1 MSGIINELYLR
12 IIPGVEMFFYLLFL
26 FTVVP
31 LFELYLLIRVGL
43 YLGAFNTIAIVIF
56 TGIFGAFLAKME
68 GLRVL
73 YSVQRDLQE
82 GKMPTSQLLDG
93 LLILIGA
100 VLLIT
105 PGILTDII
113 GFILVIPSTRALFKV
128 WLKKQLQNIIDKK
141 EGVITVESYRDKDEF

>member
-1 MSGIINELYLR
+1 
-12 IIPGVEMFFYLLFL
+12 MFYYLLFL

-31 LFELYLLIRVGL
+31 LFELYLLVRVGQ
-43 YLGAFNTIAIVIF
+43 YVGAFNTVAIVIF

-73 YSVQRDLQE
+73 YSVQKDLQE
-82 GKMPTSQLLDG
+82 GRMPTAQILDG

-105 PGILTDII
+105 PGLLTDVV
-113 GFILVIPSTRALFKV
+113 GFILVIPSTRALLKV
-128 WLKKQLQNIIDKK
+128 WLKKQLQKIIDKR
-141 EGVITVESYRDKDEF
+141 EGVITVDGYRDNEDDF

>member
-1 MSGIINELYLR
+1 
-12 IIPGVEMFFYLLFL
+12 MFYYLLFL

-31 LFELYLLIRVGL
+31 LFELYLLVKVGM
-43 YLGAFNTIAIVIF
+43 YLGALNTIGIVVF

-73 YSVQRDLQE
+73 YNVQRDLQE
-82 GKMPTSQLLDG
+82 GRMPTSQLIDG

-105 PGILTDII
+105 PGILTDMI
-113 GFILVIPSTRALFKV
+113 GFILVIPSTRVFIKV
-128 WLKKQLQNIIDKK
+128 WIKNYFKKIIDKR
-141 EGVITVESYRDKDEF
+141 EGVITVDGFMEDKWSHNLASESEAKLYGWI

>member
-1 MSGIINELYLR
+1 
-12 IIPGVEMFFYLLFL
+12 MFFYLLFL

>member
-1 MSGIINELYLR
+1 
-12 IIPGVEMFFYLLFL
+12 MFYYLLFL

-31 LFELYLLIRVGL
+31 LFELYLLVKVGL
-43 YLGAFNTIAIVIF
+43 YLGAFNTVAIVIF

-73 YSVQRDLQE
+73 YSVQKDLQE
-82 GKMPTSQLLDG
+82 GRMPTSQILDG

-105 PGILTDII
+105 PGLLTDVV
-113 GFILVIPSTRALFKV
+113 GFILVIPSTRALLKV
-128 WLKKQLQNIIDKK
+128 WLKKQLQKIIDKR
-141 EGVITVESYRDKDEF
+141 EGVITVDGYRDNEDDF

>member
-1 MSGIINELYLR
+1 
-12 IIPGVEMFFYLLFL
+12 MFFYLVLL

-31 LFELYLLIRVGL
+31 IFELYLLIKVGQ
-43 YLGAFNTIAIVIF
+43 YLGAFTTVMIVIF
-56 TGIFGAFLAKME
+56 TGIFGAFLARME

-73 YSVQRDLQE
+73 YSVQRDMQE

-105 PGILTDII
+105 PGLLTDVI
-113 GFILVIPSTRALFKV
+113 GFILVIPSTRVLLKV
-128 WLKKQLQNIIDKK
+128 WLKSQLQKMIDKRQ
-141 EGVITVESYRDKDEF
+141 GVITVESYREDKNEF

>member
-1 MSGIINELYLR
+1 
-12 IIPGVEMFFYLLFL
+12 MFYYLLFL

-31 LFELYLLIRVGL
+31 LFELYLLVKVGM
-43 YLGAFNTIAIVIF
+43 YLGALNTIGIVVF

-73 YSVQRDLQE
+73 YNVQRDLQE
-82 GKMPTSQLLDG
+82 GRMPTSQLIDG

-105 PGILTDII
+105 PGILTDMI
-113 GFILVIPSTRALFKV
+113 GFILVIPSTRVFIKV
-128 WLKKQLQNIIDKK
+128 WIKNYFKKIIDKR
-141 EGVITVESYRDKDEF
+141 EGVITVDGFMEDK

>member
-1 MSGIINELYLR
+1 
-12 IIPGVEMFFYLLFL
+12 MFYYLLFL
-26 FTVVP
+26 FTIVP
-31 LFELYLLIRVGL
+31 LFELYLLVKVGL
-43 YLGAFNTIAIVIF
+43 YLGAFNTVAIVIF

-82 GKMPTSQLLDG
+82 GRMPTAQILDG

-105 PGILTDII
+105 PGLLTDVV
-113 GFILVIPSTRALFKV
+113 GFVLVIPSTRALLKV
-128 WLKKQLQNIIDKK
+128 WLKKHFQKIIDKR
-141 EGVITVESYRDKDEF
+141 EGVITVDSYRDNEDDF

>member
-1 MSGIINELYLR
+1 
-12 IIPGVEMFFYLLFL
+12 MFYYLLFL

-31 LFELYLLIRVGL
+31 LFELYLLVKVGL

-82 GKMPTSQLLDG
+82 GRMPTAQILDG

-105 PGILTDII
+105 PGLLTDVV
-113 GFILVIPSTRALFKV
+113 GFILVIPSTRALLKV
-128 WLKKQLQNIIDKK
+128 WLKKQFQKIIDKR
-141 EGVITVESYRDKDEF
+141 EGVITVDSYRDNEDDF

>member
-1 MSGIINELYLR
+1 
-12 IIPGVEMFFYLLFL
+12 MFFYLVLL

-31 LFELYLLIRVGL
+31 IFELYLLIRVGQ
-43 YLGAFNTIAIVIF
+43 YLGAFTTVMIVIF

-73 YSVQRDLQE
+73 YGVQRDLQE

-105 PGILTDII
+105 PGLLTDVV
-113 GFILVIPSTRALFKV
+113 GFILVIPSTRALLKV
-128 WLKKQLQNIIDKK
+128 WLKNKLQKIIDKK
-141 EGVITVESYRDKDEF
+141 QGGITVDSYREDED

>member
-1 MSGIINELYLR
+1 
-12 IIPGVEMFFYLLFL
+12 MFYYLLFL

-31 LFELYLLIRVGL
+31 LFELYLLVRVGQ
-43 YLGAFNTIAIVIF
+43 YVGAFNTVAIVIF

-73 YSVQRDLQE
+73 YSVQKDLQE
-82 GKMPTSQLLDG
+82 GRMPTSQILDG

-105 PGILTDII
+105 PGLLTDVV
-113 GFILVIPSTRALFKV
+113 GFILVIPSTRALLKV
-128 WLKKQLQNIIDKK
+128 WLKKQLQKIIDKR
-141 EGVITVESYRDKDEF
+141 EGVITVDGYRDNEDDF